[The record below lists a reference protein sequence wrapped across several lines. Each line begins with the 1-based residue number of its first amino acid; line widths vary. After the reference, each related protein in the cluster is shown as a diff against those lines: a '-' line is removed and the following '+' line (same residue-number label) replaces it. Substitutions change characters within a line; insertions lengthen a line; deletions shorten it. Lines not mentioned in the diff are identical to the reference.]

1 MKEAS
6 LVRVTTLVDNDVWRK
21 GLRSSWGLSLY
32 VETVT
37 EEKRNTILMDTSG
50 SFEALF
56 ENASRLGVN
65 LSTVEAIFI
74 SHWHEDHCGSLS
86 HVLPLSRQPIPV
98 YVPSVSPSRIRT
110 IREVQ
115 GIPLVCS
122 RPTEFMEAMMSTG
135 EMWDGVSEH
144 SLLINLREKGLVVL
158 TGCSHPGIMNIIK
171 RAQKVSVID
180 RIYAVIGGF
189 HISSTDEGMK
199 VAEFLRRSG
208 VKMVS
213 PCHCTHN
220 RAKIGIIKIM
230 KEGYIR
236 NGSGKSISIGCS
248 EFPLE
253 GYNSASAHLT

>member
-1 MKEAS
+1 MKEVS
-6 LVRVTTLVDNDVWRK
+6 TVRVTTLVDNDVWKK

-37 EEKRNTILMDTSG
+37 EEKRHTILMDTSG

-65 LSTVEAIFI
+65 LSSVEAIFI
-74 SHWHEDHCGSLS
+74 SHWHGDHCGSLS
-86 HVLPLSRQPIPV
+86 HVLPLSQQPIPV

-110 IREVQ
+110 IREAQ

-122 RPTEFMEAMMSTG
+122 RPTEFMEGMMSTG
-135 EMWDGVSEH
+135 EMWDGISEH
-144 SLLINLREKGLVVL
+144 SLLVNLRERGLVVL

-171 RAQKVSVID
+171 CAQKVSGID
-180 RIYAVIGGF
+180 KIYAVMGGF
-189 HISSTDEGMK
+189 HVSSTNEGVK
-199 VAEFLRRSG
+199 VAEFLGRLG
-208 VKMVS
+208 VKLVS
-213 PCHCTHN
+213 PCHCTHT

-230 KEGYIR
+230 EEGYIR

-253 GYNSASAHLT
+253 GYNSVSPHST